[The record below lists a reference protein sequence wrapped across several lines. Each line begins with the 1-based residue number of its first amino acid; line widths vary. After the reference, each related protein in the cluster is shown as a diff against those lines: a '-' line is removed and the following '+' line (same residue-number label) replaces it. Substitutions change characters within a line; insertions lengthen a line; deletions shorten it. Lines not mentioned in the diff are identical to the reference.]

1 LIAIG
6 QRESLETDARIDSE
20 GGLPKGFDGEELDGA
35 LDNGIA
41 FNEILR
47 NLYVQ
52 ASSEERLRFGDPSRV
67 TGDDSFYEWA
77 TVPRPEEGRHSRFI
91 EEVYRQRPDVRA
103 VFPDATGVDEER
115 FLHWAMTNGSVEMR
129 FDPRLIRLPTLQQRI
144 NQIVRL
150 VLPFRAKV
158 LVAQEVGDALQIDWV
173 DTTPVSLL
181 PIDGDS
187 VESPVHAERV
197 EETLAQLADQGAEY
211 LLVPRTSFQRLSQI
225 SGLLARLEERNWLI
239 WGDRHCVIHQ
249 FRRSE
254 HDSRLPS
261 LTVIGR
267 HLQSLDNLRRRV
279 DPQGDISLSQA
290 DINAAHIAALE
301 RQVERL
307 EQRLEAQSAAT
318 LQTVN
323 LLDRVQMRLAR
334 DS

>member
-1 LIAIG
+1 M
-6 QRESLETDARIDSE
+6 RS
-20 GGLPKGFDGEELDGA
+20 
-35 LDNGIA
+35 
-41 FNEILR
+41 
-47 NLYVQ
+47 LYVQ
-52 ASSEERLRFGDPSRV
+52 ASPEERLRFGDPSRV

-77 TVPRPEEGRHSRFI
+77 TAPRPEEGRHSRFI

-158 LVAQEVGDALQIDWV
+158 LVAREAGDALQIDWV

-181 PIDGDS
+181 PIDGDA

-197 EETLAQLADQGAEY
+197 EETLAQLADQEAEY